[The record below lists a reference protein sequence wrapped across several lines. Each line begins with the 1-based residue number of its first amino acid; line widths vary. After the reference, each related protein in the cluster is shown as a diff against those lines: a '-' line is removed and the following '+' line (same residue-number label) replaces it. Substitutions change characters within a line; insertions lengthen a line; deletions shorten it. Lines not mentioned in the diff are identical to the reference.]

1 MYIKYLNRLKQGCR
15 RKYLPGI
22 GVKSFSHQ
30 DVSSFDKINQNSQN
44 SCCTFVQKNQD
55 NSPESTDVRFLTKQF
70 QNWLQVV
77 LALRFAS
84 EYVAPVINQAVK
96 EMHHQLLFKYGS
108 KCIPYQQLKL
118 LRTSGKVPPSLNN
131 WIKDVKSNHRSSI
144 STGSLVRFTD
154 VTKWP
159 TEDGSWEIAR
169 VFMSQGYRSGT
180 GNTSSS
186 FDTSALFSYMF
197 RCRNFERYLQDI
209 NVAKNILEMRDR
221 LAKTDYT
228 KTTIKFIGEENAM
241 LSRCVSANQSQ
252 LISLRNLYDNIT
264 RDFVNVSKQALTLN
278 KACDQFQQKI
288 ENQLDHLDSKVTS
301 LHKQVDEF
309 EECMN
314 RSEKKPPSTS
324 CKGTWQRIL
333 RKLTRKKSA
342 DKPTPSSRCQTKCQS
357 ENVLMGTGTKRKKD
371 ENYNV
376 KMKKRKNDLDP
387 VQANLVETMLASLK
401 DSDVKKK
408 NGGGGGGSNTKYQNI
423 LQTFLLSQNGNKGA
437 SYYETMDENSR
448 YHSKVTFVSNF
459 AVSTPEPQPT
469 EQDAEATAAKEA
481 LKNLGLELP
490 ETISDPVQLFKDY
503 CEEIHQETLSF
514 HTFVASHRCFVTLI
528 QFFNN
533 YSIAR
538 TDVKQDELFIELK
551 YSSLLCDTVSITE
564 SMAANSVLAE
574 ANIFTTPQNAKQQLN
589 EYCLQRGGTLP
600 LYYTNQTENN
610 RTGQKI
616 LSSTVRSYL
625 RNSLTD
631 SRMPNYCNGPDD
643 IPDPQDKYIV
653 YADIVET
660 ESFPQ
665 RSMLASSET
674 AAKQM
679 LDKLGVVSDGKT
691 HTPYMERLEAYAREW
706 GYTVV
711 PHTREINLN
720 VEVPT
725 MYDCVVTSKCLKDTK
740 QSFIVCSNV
749 IGTYDSNDAK
759 ESAALNALRLLGVTH
774 NT

>member
-169 VFMSQGYRSGT
+169 
-180 GNTSSS
+180 
-186 FDTSALFSYMF
+186 
-197 RCRNFERYLQDI
+197 
-209 NVAKNILEMRDR
+209 MRDR